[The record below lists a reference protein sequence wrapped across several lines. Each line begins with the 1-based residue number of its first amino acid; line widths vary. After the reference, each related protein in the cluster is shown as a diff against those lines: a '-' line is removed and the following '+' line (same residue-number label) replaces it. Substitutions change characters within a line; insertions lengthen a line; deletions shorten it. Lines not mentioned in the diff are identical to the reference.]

1 MKLQKQKP
9 KEVAPY
15 LVGPIPFYALCAYQ
29 DTLEIIT
36 PISKVSEAEVLMP
49 NKVAP
54 LLSKTISNHDDSIEG
69 DHDDEMLS
77 RHLAS
82 FHTVDD

>member
-1 MKLQKQKP
+1 M
-9 KEVAPY
+9 
-15 LVGPIPFYALCAYQ
+15 
-29 DTLEIIT
+29 
-36 PISKVSEAEVLMP
+36 SEAEVLMP

>member
-1 MKLQKQKP
+1 M
-9 KEVAPY
+9 
-15 LVGPIPFYALCAYQ
+15 
-29 DTLEIIT
+29 IT

-54 LLSKTISNHDDSIEG
+54 LLSKTMNNCDDSIEG
-69 DHDDEMLS
+69 DHDDEMLA